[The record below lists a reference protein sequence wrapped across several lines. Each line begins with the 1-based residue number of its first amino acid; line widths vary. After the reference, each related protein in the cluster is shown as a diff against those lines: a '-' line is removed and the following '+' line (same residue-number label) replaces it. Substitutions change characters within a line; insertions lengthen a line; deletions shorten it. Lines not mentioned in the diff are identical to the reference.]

1 VNPATIFRIALA
13 VVAAAVVGT
22 CYGAPQL
29 SLEPARNLVRGQ
41 AGFDK
46 HETTADGERVVYLE
60 GGHGDPV
67 VLLHGL
73 GGNKDAWDGFGKI
86 ITPSNHVF
94 ALDLP
99 GFGDSARNENGD
111 YGYAAQVA
119 RLEKIVRA
127 LGLRRFHLVGH
138 SMGGGIAGLYAASHP
153 DDVQSLAL
161 IASTGLKPTEPSE
174 YQKLLEKKQDPLTI
188 HETADFNRMLAFLFD
203 TPPEIPGIV
212 ARGLAKEALRNA
224 PFNRRVGEK
233 LFTADPSFLES
244 TLGKLTMPVFVLWCD
259 HDRIIHPSTADLFR
273 RSLPSASVHMMKGCG
288 HLPHT
293 ERPDEAGRLYHGFL
307 DEVRLTNERPVS
319 NSSGL
324 PSR

>member
-1 VNPATIFRIALA
+1 MSPQNMFRIALA
-13 VVAAAVVGT
+13 AAAAGVVGT

-46 HETTADGERVVYLE
+46 HETTAGGERVVYLE
-60 GGHGDPV
+60 GGKGEPV

-94 ALDLP
+94 AVDLP
-99 GFGDSARNENGD
+99 GFGNSARDENAD
-111 YGYAAQVA
+111 YGFAAQAA

-127 LGLRRFHLVGH
+127 LGLKRFHLVGH
-138 SMGGGIAGLYAASHP
+138 SMGGGLAGLYAASHP
-153 DDVQSLAL
+153 DEIQSLGV
-161 IASTGLKPTEPSE
+161 IAPAGVRTPEPSE
-174 YQKLLEKKQDPLTI
+174 YQKLLEKNQDPLTMR
-188 HETADFNRMLAFLFD
+188 ETGDFDRMLGFLFE
-203 TPPEIPGIV
+203 TRPEIPGIV

-233 LFTADPSFLES
+233 LFTGDPAFLEPL
-244 TLGKLTMPVFVLWCD
+244 LGKLSMPVFVLWCD
-259 HDRIIHPSTADLFR
+259 HDRVIHPSGADVFR
-273 RSLPSASVHMMKGCG
+273 RALPSAMVQVMKGCG

-293 ERPDEAGRLYHGFL
+293 ERPDESGRLYHEFL
-307 DEVRLTNERPVS
+307 SDLRVKAEEHR
-319 NSSGL
+319 
-324 PSR
+324 

>member
-1 VNPATIFRIALA
+1 VSPANIARIAFA

-29 SLEPARNLVRGQ
+29 SLEPARNIVRGQ

-46 HETTADGERVVYLE
+46 HETTVDGERVVYLE

-99 GFGDSARNENGD
+99 GFGDSARSEGGD
-111 YGYAAQVA
+111 YGYAAQVL
-119 RLEKIVRA
+119 RLEKILRA
-127 LGLRRFHLVGH
+127 LGIRRFHLVGH
-138 SMGGGIAGLYAASHP
+138 SMGGGLAGLYAGSHP
-153 DDVQSLAL
+153 GDIQSLGL
-161 IASTGLKPTEPSE
+161 IAPTGIKTTEPSE
-174 YQKLLEKKQDPLTI
+174 YQKQLEKKQDPLSVSDK
-188 HETADFNRMLAFLFD
+188 ADFDRMLAFLFD
-203 TPPEIPGIV
+203 SPPEIPGIV
-212 ARGLAKEALRNA
+212 ARGLAKEAVRNA

-233 LFTADPSFLES
+233 LLAGDLAFLEPVLP
-244 TLGKLTMPVFVLWCD
+244 TLTMPVFVLWCD
-259 HDRIIHPSTADLFR
+259 HDRIIHPSGADTL
-273 RSLPSASVHMMKGCG
+273 RSALPNANVQIMKGCG
-288 HLPHT
+288 HLPHV

-307 DEVRLTNERPVS
+307 TDLRLSTEQHA
-319 NSSGL
+319 G
-324 PSR
+324 